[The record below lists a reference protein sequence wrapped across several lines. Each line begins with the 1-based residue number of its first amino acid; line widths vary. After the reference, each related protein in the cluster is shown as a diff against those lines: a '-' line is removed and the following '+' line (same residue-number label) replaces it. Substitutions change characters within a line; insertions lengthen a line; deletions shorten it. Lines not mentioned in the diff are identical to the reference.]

1 VKKAV
6 RNITLSLP
14 ADMLRRAKILA
25 VNRGTSLSGL
35 LRELLDELLSREQGY
50 SRARRRNVN
59 RLRAGTD
66 LGTGGRIHWTRQE
79 LHER

>member
-1 VKKAV
+1 M
-6 RNITLSLP
+6 I
-14 ADMLRRAKILA
+14 RRAKILA

-50 SRARRRNVN
+50 SRARRRDVQ

-66 LGTGGRIHWTRQE
+66 LGTGGRTAWTRTD